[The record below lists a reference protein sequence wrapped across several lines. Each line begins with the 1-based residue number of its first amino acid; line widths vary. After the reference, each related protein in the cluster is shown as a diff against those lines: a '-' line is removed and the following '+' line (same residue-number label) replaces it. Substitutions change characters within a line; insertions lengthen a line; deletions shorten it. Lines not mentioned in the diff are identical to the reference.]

1 MARSLENS
9 LSAKRVHKA
18 REEEEKL
25 MPYYLV
31 QVAYTKEAV
40 QHMDEHPHNRIE
52 AVRPAYEELGVTIQE
67 AFLAF
72 GDYDVVLLLEA
83 PDNVHM
89 AAISMAVTAG
99 GAITHYKTTPLMTWD
114 EGVEAMRLA
123 GGSSYTPPS

>member
-1 MARSLENS
+1 
-9 LSAKRVHKA
+9 
-18 REEEEKL
+18 

-31 QVAYTKEAV
+31 QAAYTKEAI

-52 AVRPAYEELGVTIQE
+52 AVRPAYEELGVTIRE

-89 AAISMAVTAG
+89 EALSLAVTAG
-99 GAITHYKTTPLMTWD
+99 GAIGHYKITPLMAWE

-123 GGSSYTPPS
+123 GESSYTPPR